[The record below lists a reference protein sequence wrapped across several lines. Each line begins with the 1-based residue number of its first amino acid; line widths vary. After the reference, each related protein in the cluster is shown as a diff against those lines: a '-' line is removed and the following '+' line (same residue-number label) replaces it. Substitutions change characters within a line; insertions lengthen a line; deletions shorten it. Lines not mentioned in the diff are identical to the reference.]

1 MSKSLNHEKLY
12 RRDLVQQSY
21 EPTPIFKKSGWL
33 PIGFGEHKG
42 KTMPTMLF
50 TATQD
55 LSLLKENDDANCRTG
70 YGRELNRQARVVWNR
85 AERLVAPLRY
95 GAKTQ
100 FVVIADINDVFE
112 RVVLTPKIGC
122 PEIRLAEGS
131 RIVKCSRELAVSIV
145 CEFDNETLGYKRMG
159 RSLRQMFTFKNPEW
173 TRAQQ
178 YERFVQNDD
187 NVDVSSIKLGAY
199 L

>member
-21 EPTPIFKKSGWL
+21 EPPRLFKKTGWL
-33 PIGFGEHKG
+33 PIGFGPHYG
-42 KTMPTMLF
+42 KTMPTILF
-50 TATQD
+50 TDPQYLGQLAEGNIIKSHNT
-55 LSLLKENDDANCRTG
+55 
-70 YGRELNRQARVVWNR
+70 YGIELNRQARVVWNR

-112 RVVLTPKIGC
+112 RVVLMPKIGC
-122 PEIRLAEGS
+122 PDVKLADGS

-145 CEFDNETLGYKRMG
+145 CDFDNPELGFNRMA
-159 RSLRQMFTFKNPEW
+159 RSLRQMFTFKNPAWRRE
-173 TRAQQ
+173 QQ
-178 YERFVQNDD
+178 HERFVQNDD
-187 NVDVSSIKLGAY
+187 NCELSNIKQDAY